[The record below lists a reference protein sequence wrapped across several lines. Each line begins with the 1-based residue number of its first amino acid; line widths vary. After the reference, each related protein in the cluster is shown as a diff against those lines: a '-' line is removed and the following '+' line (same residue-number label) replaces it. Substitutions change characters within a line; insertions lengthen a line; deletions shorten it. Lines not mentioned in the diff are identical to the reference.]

1 MADATNK
8 NQGRRK
14 QKETTLISDIGRIQ
28 PQARELEEAILGA
41 LMLEKDAYSLV
52 SDILK
57 PESFY
62 DSVHQTIYRA
72 IV

>member
-1 MADATNK
+1 MADANNK

-14 QKETTLISDIGRIQ
+14 PKETNLLPDIGKVQ

-57 PESFY
+57 PDSFY
-62 DSVHQTIYRA
+62 DTIHQIIY
-72 IV
+72 